1 MKSPRWSRITLI
13 VVALVGL
20 LLTIAACVPAADEPI
35 LSRDLGPLLVAQKAG
50 EKIVIEPT
58 PVPPKLIDL
67 TEEEI
72 YAGLPEEFATALA
85 SANPENGP
93 NVALV
98 NACVGCHAVDPEQ
111 EMTGPTW
118 HNLGDTAISRQLD
131 SGVSPALYV
140 YNSILA
146 PGDYIVAGYDDG
158 LMPATYQDTLST
170 SDLADVVAYIL
181 DQYEQ

>member
-13 VVALVGL
+13 AVALVCL
-20 LLTIAACVPAADEPI
+20 LLTIAACVPQADEPI
-35 LSRDLGPLLVAQKAG
+35 LSRDLGPILVAQKAG

-58 PVPPKLIDL
+58 PVPPKLVEL

-93 NVALV
+93 NVALN
-98 NACVGCHAVDPEQ
+98 NACVGCHVTDPAQ

-118 HNLGDTAISRQLD
+118 HNLGDTSVSRQLS
-131 SGVSPALYV
+131 SGISPALYI
-140 YNSILA
+140 YNSIMD
-146 PGDYIVAGYDDG
+146 PGNYIVEGYDDG
-158 LMPATYQDTLST
+158 VMPADYQETMST
-170 SDLADVVAYIL
+170 ADMADVVAYIL
-181 DQYEQ
+181 TQSDQ

>member
-72 YAGLPEEFATALA
+72 YAG
-85 SANPENGP
+85 P
-93 NVALV
+93 NLALV
-98 NACVGCHAVDPEQ
+98 NGCAGCHAVDPDE
-111 EMTGPTW
+111 EKTGPTW

-131 SGVSPALYV
+131 SEVSPALYI
-140 YNSILA
+140 YNSILDPA
-146 PGDYIVAGYDDG
+146 SYLVAGYDNVQ
-158 LMPATYQDTLST
+158 MPVDYQDKLST
-170 SDLADVVAYIL
+170 DDLADIVAYIL
-181 DQYEQ
+181 DQYDQ

>member
-1 MKSPRWSRITLI
+1 LGGHDEVSSLEPH
-13 VVALVGL
+13 
-20 LLTIAACVPAADEPI
+20 DEPI

-85 SANPENGP
+85 SANLENGP
-93 NVALV
+93 NLALV
-98 NACVGCHAVDPEQ
+98 NGCAGCHAVDPDE
-111 EMTGPTW
+111 EKTGPTW

-131 SGVSPALYV
+131 SEVSPALYI
-140 YNSILA
+140 YNSILDPA
-146 PGDYIVAGYDDG
+146 SYLVAGYDNVQ
-158 LMPATYQDTLST
+158 MPVDYQDKLST
-170 SDLADVVAYIL
+170 DDLADIVAYIL
-181 DQYEQ
+181 DQYDQ